1 MGVETRVALA
11 GEKYLT
17 DPLALNMTSS
27 AINMTSSAPPS
38 YIQPSGQLKL
48 PDGDCVLI
56 PNSNSMIRSVARN
69 PTIQL

>member
-27 AINMTSSAPPS
+27 AINMTSSAINMTSSAPPS
-38 YIQPSGQLKL
+38 YIQPSGQIITSL
-48 PDGDCVLI
+48 
-56 PNSNSMIRSVARN
+56 
-69 PTIQL
+69 

>member
-38 YIQPSGQLKL
+38 YIQPSGQ
-48 PDGDCVLI
+48 
-56 PNSNSMIRSVARN
+56 MITSGGEAS
-69 PTIQL
+69 

>member
-27 AINMTSSAPPS
+27 AINMTSSAINMTSSAPPS
-38 YIQPSGQLKL
+38 YIQPSGQIITS
-48 PDGDCVLI
+48 GGEA
-56 PNSNSMIRSVARN
+56 S
-69 PTIQL
+69 